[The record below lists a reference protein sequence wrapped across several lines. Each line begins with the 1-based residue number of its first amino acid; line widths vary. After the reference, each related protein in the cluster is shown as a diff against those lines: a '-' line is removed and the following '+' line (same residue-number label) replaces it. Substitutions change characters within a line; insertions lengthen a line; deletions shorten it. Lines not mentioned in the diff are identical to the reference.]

1 MKFCSK
7 SPDIQFGFQVL
18 HSNFFSSGLRS
29 ALVFFAGAMLF
40 QAKGSTNSLE
50 IQAVE
55 VEGKPAHVSNNNI
68 ANLNSHPLDVSFRF
82 GSGQDARETP
92 LRKRYIL
99 EGDETA
105 WREYRS
111 EMTLTVRFYNNS
123 SDQIGQNIFTVSGE
137 SAKWAASLKDSP
149 LIHRRETVV
158 VPPLA
163 QRLMVVISSAGAPDS
178 VGVYVVA
185 NLSVTKSSDGRQATI
200 LLQSP
205 FDIDHK
211 NGGVGDPPAGWR
223 RDGTRPSMAKVV
235 KIGQEPQTK
244 AFAILDDSKT
254 SHAEWHNTFEI
265 APVVAP
271 GQQLVVEW
279 NEMFSMGAGT
289 FHEAHYINLSP
300 DNYKFHVAGLDVMGR
315 PTGVQATVNIHVPQ
329 SFWRMSWFWG
339 SSVVLTIIIIIAASR
354 YFIWQRMQL
363 HMAHLKQ
370 QNALEQERLRIAHDI
385 HDDLGARVTQISLLS
400 GLAQNDLSFS
410 EKARAH
416 FYKISNM
423 SRDLVLALYETV
435 WAVNPENDNVD
446 ALGNYLCQMVK
457 QMCEQTPLR
466 CRFHALGLPREI
478 QISSQARH
486 NISMAVKEAVHN
498 VIKHANAAEITIR
511 IVFSDNF
518 LNISVE
524 DNGKGFRPDAT
535 SAGNGLVNMRQR
547 LANIGGQ
554 CSIESNPGQ
563 TTVQMRLKISD
574 KIK

>member
-1 MKFCSK
+1 M
-7 SPDIQFGFQVL
+7 QFDFHVL
-18 HSNFFSSGLRS
+18 RSNFFGIGLVPV
-29 ALVFFAGAMLF
+29 LIFFAGTLLF
-40 QAKGSTNSLE
+40 QAKGGTNSLE

-55 VEGKPAHVSNNNI
+55 VDGKPVHVSNNDI
-68 ANLNSHPLDVSFRF
+68 ASLNSHPVDVSFRF
-82 GSGQDARETP
+82 GSGQDAKKTP
-92 LRKRYIL
+92 LRKRYMM
-99 EGDETA
+99 EGHDVT
-105 WREYRS
+105 WREYHS

-123 SDQIGQNIFTVSGE
+123 GDQVGQNIFTVSGE
-137 SAKWAASLKDSP
+137 SAKWSGSLNDSP
-149 LIHRRETVV
+149 LIHRRETVI

-185 NLSVTKSSDGRQATI
+185 NLSVAKSSDGRQATI

-235 KIGQEPQTK
+235 EIGQEPQTK

-254 SHAEWHNTFEI
+254 SHAEWHNTFET
-265 APVVAP
+265 APVVTP
-271 GQQLVVEW
+271 GQHLVIEW

-300 DNYKFHVAGLDVMGR
+300 GNYKFHVVGVDVMGR
-315 PTGVQATVNIHVPQ
+315 PTGVQATVNIHVAQP
-329 SFWRMSWFWG
+329 FWMMSWFWG
-339 SSVVLTIIIIIAASR
+339 SSVVVTIIIIIAASR
-354 YFIWQRMQL
+354 YFIRQRMQL
-363 HMAHLKQ
+363 QMAQLKQ
-370 QNALEQERLRIAHDI
+370 QHALEQERLRIAHDI

-400 GLAQNDLSFS
+400 GLAHNDLSFS

-416 FYKISNM
+416 FDKISSM
-423 SRDLVLALYETV
+423 SRELVLALYETV
-435 WAVNPENDNVD
+435 WTVNPENDNID

-457 QMCEQTPLR
+457 QMCEQTSLR
-466 CRFHALGLPREI
+466 CRFHALDLPREI

-498 VIKHANAAEITIR
+498 VIKHSNASEITIR
-511 IVFSDNF
+511 IAFSDDF

-524 DNGKGFRPDAT
+524 DNGIGFQPNAT
-535 SAGNGLVNMRQR
+535 RVGNGLVNMRQR

-563 TTVQMRLKISD
+563 TTVQLRLKISD
-574 KIK
+574 KI